1 MVVSTAHRTA
11 LPRGHTTPRRA
22 RQPPQ
27 FRADF
32 LLSSVR
38 APRQWT
44 YAREM
49 ASRVAGVF
57 ALVGGVAWLLKFV
70 LIWENGGTNTTDGLV
85 GVLFVIGAVG
95 ILLGAGI
102 RAWFAPGQGVL
113 RYRLLLLLV
122 VVAALAVAVNLPILL
137 GWVLFGRTWL
147 AEEVGVLLTAI
158 GALVLGA
165 RWAVVGTRPASAAE
179 TRPSHSS

>member
-1 MVVSTAHRTA
+1 MVSTPHRTG
-11 LPRGHTTPRRA
+11 LHQSSPGA
-22 RQPPQ
+22 RQPPPVG
-27 FRADF
+27 AGF

-49 ASRVAGVF
+49 ASRVAGVC
-57 ALVGGVAWLLKFV
+57 ALVGGVAWLLKLA

-85 GVLFVIGAVG
+85 GVLFDIGAVG

-102 RAWFAPGQGVL
+102 RAWFAPAQGVL
-113 RYRLLLLLV
+113 RYRILRLLAV
-122 VVAALAVAVNLPILL
+122 VTALAVAVNLPILL
-137 GWVLFGRTWL
+137 GWALFGRTWL